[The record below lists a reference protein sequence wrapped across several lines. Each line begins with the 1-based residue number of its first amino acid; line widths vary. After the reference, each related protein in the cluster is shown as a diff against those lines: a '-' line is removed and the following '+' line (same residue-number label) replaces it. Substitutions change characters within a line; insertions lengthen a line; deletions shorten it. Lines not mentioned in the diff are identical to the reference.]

1 LGRRLTKAHLRA
13 LADEEL
19 MLLAGGGEVCAFEV
33 IFDRHAGTAYALACR
48 ICRQSQMA
56 EDVVQEAF
64 LSLWRSY
71 SRFDRARGNVRSWV
85 LSVVHNRAIDALRRA
100 RVSDGRVVCDEDAVV
115 RKAADVLTDVEALRR
130 NDARTLRRAL
140 DELPGDQRQVVE
152 LSFFAG
158 LSHHQIAELLQL
170 APGTVKGRIRLGLQ
184 KLRPLV
190 ESDFIADTSSDHEL
204 AAAVRRDHEHA
215 AVGSLVVGPER
226 TDRQAGGGA

>member
-1 LGRRLTKAHLRA
+1 
-13 LADEEL
+13 
-19 MLLAGGGEVCAFEV
+19 MLLAGGGEVRAFEV

-56 EDVVQEAF
+56 DDVVQEAF

-71 SRFDRARGNVRSWV
+71 SRFDRTRGSVRSWV

-100 RVSDGRVVCDEDAVV
+100 RVSDGRVVCDEDAVM
-115 RKAADVLTDVEALRR
+115 RKAADELTELEALRR

-140 DELPGDQRQVVE
+140 DRLPVDQRQVVE

-170 APGTVKGRIRLGLQ
+170 PPGTVKGRIRLGLQ

-190 ESDFIADTSSDHEL
+190 EGDIVADFSCDHEL
-204 AAAVRRDHEHA
+204 ATTVRRDHEHA
-215 AVGSLVVGPER
+215 AVGSLVARPER
-226 TDRQAGGGA
+226 SDRQVSGGA